1 MREWPACWW
10 VLGALVVAGCG
21 SGSATVAGG
30 ESGAATTPTAPMAES
45 SVAPSP
51 TPSAAQDGCPE
62 QFASDAEQPW
72 VPEAPTTETPGRL
85 VPDADPVD
93 ALVCR
98 YAPLAEGPSE
108 LVGERLLPGPLTA
121 VRGDLA
127 LPERRSNAGE
137 GCKQIAGAQV
147 PHLVRLRY
155 ADGELWLSAVQEPNE
170 CTATGNGA
178 FVTSTYLG
186 DVFAAAYETGA
197 WPAALMAD
205 PESTR

>member
-1 MREWPACWW
+1 MREWRACWW

-30 ESGAATTPTAPMAES
+30 GSGAATTPTAPMAES

-51 TPSAAQDGCPE
+51 TPTAAQDGCPE
-62 QFASDAEQPW
+62 RFESDAEQPW
-72 VPEAPTTETPGRL
+72 VPAAPTTETPGRL

-121 VRGDLA
+121 VRGDLS
-127 LPERRSNAGE
+127 LPETPSGQQRA
-137 GCKQIAGAQV
+137 CTQIDGPQV
-147 PHLVRLRY
+147 PYLVRLRY
-155 ADGELWLSAVQEPNE
+155 ADGELWLSAVQEPNR
-170 CTATGNGA
+170 CTDTGNGA

-186 DVFAAAYETGA
+186 DRFAAAYETGA
-197 WPAALMAD
+197 WP
-205 PESTR
+205 SGR